1 MGLLYCMQQLLC
13 HFEFLVLVLG
23 HPCPLFDA
31 RLYYNQTTEE
41 EWNTQMPRLCACTTD
56 SLRSRYKKRNGTHR
70 CPGYVHVPLTHFE
83 VVIRRGMEHTDAQ
96 VMYMYH

>member
-31 RLYYNQTTEE
+31 SLYYNQMTEE
-41 EWNTQMPRLCACTTD
+41 EWN
-56 SLRSRYKKRNGTHR
+56 R
-70 CPGYVHVPLTHFE
+70 CPVYVHVPLTHFE
-83 VVIRRGMEHTDAQ
+83 VVIRRGMEQMPRLCTCTIDSLRSSYKLDPKKIGAQ
-96 VMYMYH
+96 LLEDR